1 MNTAALT
8 GGTPKISIRDMTLV
22 HVNEERRQSNVAVEN
37 LTLDIMENEFLCVV
51 GPSGCGKSTLLSA
64 IAGFMQPQT
73 GTVTMNGERITKPGA
88 DRGVVFQEY
97 ALLPWKTVLDNVAL
111 GLKFRGVPRGRS
123 GGESDGIYRDG
134 PPDRSGEKI
143 PA

>member
-8 GGTPKISIRDMTLV
+8 GGTPKISIRDITLV

-111 GLKFRGVPRGRS
+111 GLKFRGVPRAE